1 MLSMSAHEQFWLL
14 LLSVVVASADSVA
27 IAAQP
32 IPAEAWATADLSVRR
47 LSPDTFGMLPASVR
61 KELIRLGCTI
71 PQTYEQE
78 RPHNVISGRFTSS
91 AGTDWAVLCSRAR
104 ISTILVFQRGQT
116 PPLELATAPDRDY
129 LQGNLEGLGGSA
141 IEFSRLISVA
151 TARFI
156 RAAAA
161 AGHGGPA
168 PPPLDHDGIDDA
180 FAGKGSKV
188 LYFNSG
194 KWLTLAGS
202 D

>member
-1 MLSMSAHEQFWLL
+1 MPLTRPRIRFALL
-14 LLSVVVASADSVA
+14 VISVA
-27 IAAQP
+27 ASVDIIANAAQR
-32 IPAEAWATADLSVRR
+32 IPAEAWAKADLSVRR
-47 LSPDTFGMLPASVR
+47 LSPDTFGMLPASIR

-78 RPHNVISGRFTSS
+78 RPHNVISGRFTS
-91 AGTDWAVLCSRAR
+91 ATGTDWAMLCSRAR
-104 ISTILVFQRGQT
+104 ISTILVFRRGQT
-116 PPLELATAPDRDY
+116 PHVELATAPDRDY
-129 LQGNLEGLGGSA
+129 LQGLGGSA
-141 IEFSRLISVA
+141 IGFSRLISVA
-151 TARFI
+151 SARFI

-161 AGHGGPA
+161 AGHGGPV

-188 LYFNSG
+188 LYFHSG